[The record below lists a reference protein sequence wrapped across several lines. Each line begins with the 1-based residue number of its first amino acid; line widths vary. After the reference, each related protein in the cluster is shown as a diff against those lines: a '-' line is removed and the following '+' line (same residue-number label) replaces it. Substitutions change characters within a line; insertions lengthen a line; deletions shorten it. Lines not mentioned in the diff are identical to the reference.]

1 MTQFLG
7 INNVIDAEPILGKDG
22 VADGFKVYYL
32 VDKTVRVGK
41 REFTEQRECMKT
53 VWIREF
59 DYESV
64 GNDGSY
70 HGFGRGTQFLRLTTA
85 EREARKNKKKTQKKS
100 SKPTAINLSVL
111 NRILAGKK

>member
-1 MTQFLG
+1 MAQFLG

-85 EREARKNKKKTQKKS
+85 ERKVSKKKVQKKPS
-100 SKPTAINLSVL
+100 KKPTAINLSVL
-111 NRILAGKK
+111 NKILAGKK